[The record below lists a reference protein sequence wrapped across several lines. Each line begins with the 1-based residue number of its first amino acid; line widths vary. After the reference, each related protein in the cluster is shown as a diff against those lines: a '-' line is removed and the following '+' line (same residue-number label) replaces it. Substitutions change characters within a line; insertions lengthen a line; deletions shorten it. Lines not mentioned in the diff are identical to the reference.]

1 MKPLF
6 SFMVIYTEPGGIS
19 WQWFNCM
26 AEDGDHAEEQCLDAY
41 PNCSIVW
48 VNEGHNNFSQ
58 E

>member
-1 MKPLF
+1 MKPLIPF
-6 SFMVIYTEPGGIS
+6 TVTYTEPGDPT
-19 WQWFNCM
+19 WQGFNCM

>member
-1 MKPLF
+1 MKPLLPF
-6 SFMVIYTEPGGIS
+6 TVTYTEPDGIP

-26 AEDGDHAEEQCLDAY
+26 AEDVDHAEEQCLDAY
-41 PNCSIVW
+41 PNCNIVW